1 MSQEELHCTIRT
13 YYLSQSICKLKMEKI
28 QQSGSPFKMNS
39 PKVADAMKKEIEY
52 IRTIKFP
59 LGAAQDAFQTTM
71 PFDDPCR
78 YAWKKYFQV
87 SVWDKKERFIAVGD
101 LIYVFLKVV
110 EGTEF
115 ASLKIERF
123 IGFLCGFR
131 LGQYEAICD
140 LVQQIQQMI
149 NTTPAIEGATI
160 TIT

>member
-1 MSQEELHCTIRT
+1 
-13 YYLSQSICKLKMEKI
+13 
-28 QQSGSPFKMNS
+28 
-39 PKVADAMKKEIEY
+39 MKKEVEY

-59 LGAAQDAFQTTM
+59 VQGAQDAFETTM

-115 ASLKIERF
+115 ASLKVERF

-140 LVQQIQQMI
+140 LVHQIQQMI
-149 NTTPAIEGATI
+149 NTSPVIEGATI